1 MTDKNE
7 KETLATSLN
16 SALEKSKGLV
26 FAVAA
31 VVVLVIVAVA
41 VIATVKSKA
50 TAGGIEQLDTISY
63 NLTNISS
70 DNAELTEEDIAARQ
84 NKALEEL
91 SSLVEKSGVVG
102 LRANMLVAEIK
113 FAQKNFDEARAAWL
127 KAAEIKKNAYTA
139 PLCYY
144 NAAVC
149 SENLGDT
156 ENAILYYKSA
166 SEDND
171 FLLVDHALF
180 SLGRVNESVQKYDD
194 AKAAYEKLSELH
206 PTSSWAQMAQS
217 QLISLKVAGKIQ

>member
-41 VIATVKSKA
+41 LIATVKSKA
-50 TAGGIEQLDTISY
+50 TANGIEQLDTISY
-63 NLTNISS
+63 NLTNVSS
-70 DNAELTEEDIAARQ
+70 DDAELSAEDITARQ

-91 SSLVEKSGVVG
+91 APLTVKGGIIG
-102 LRANMLVAEIK
+102 LRANMLAAEIK
-113 FAQKNFDEARAAWL
+113 FAQKNYEEARAAWL
-127 KAAEIKKNAYTA
+127 KAAEVKKNAYTA

-156 ENAILYYKSA
+156 DNAILYYKSA
-166 SEDND
+166 SDNKD

-180 SLGRVNESVQKYDD
+180 SLGRVNESVQKYED

-206 PTSSWAQMAQS
+206 ATSSWAQMAQS